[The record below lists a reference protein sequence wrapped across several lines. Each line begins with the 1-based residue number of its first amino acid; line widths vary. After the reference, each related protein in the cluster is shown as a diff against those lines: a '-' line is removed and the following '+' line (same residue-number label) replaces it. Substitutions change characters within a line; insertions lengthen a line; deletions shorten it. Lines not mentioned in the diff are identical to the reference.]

1 MVGLLQALKDNA
13 SHPFMRVMESVL
25 LSRSEL
31 ASRAGLTFG
40 GLRDTFAV
48 LGFKKDLRPEDYRQR
63 YERGDVA
70 ARIVEAFPNSTW
82 RGTGGEIL
90 ENDDVETTTAFEDE
104 WMTLAT
110 RLSVWSKFRRADV
123 LAGLGRYAVILI
135 GAPGNLTQPLEKATA
150 EQIAFLQPFG
160 EDEADIKSWNRDAS
174 SPRFGQ
180 PEIYSLKRMTPDDKG
195 VAKDVHWTRILH
207 IADGLLDDE
216 VYGQPR
222 LKRSWNN
229 LDNLDKLV
237 GAGSEAF
244 WLRAHQGFQFN
255 IDKDLKPSPAELK
268 DMQAQVDEY
277 VHGLRRAV
285 RTRGMNIDTLG
296 SDVADFANNMDAVLT
311 LLSAGQSIPK
321 RILLG
326 SERGELASTQDRENW
341 TERVQDRRDAFAGP
355 MVVRQFVDRLIL
367 IGALPEPEEYEVFWP
382 PVNDFT
388 DEQRLDV
395 AIKYAEVNAKAGE
408 TVVTANEIRDLALDL
423 EPLDP
428 EDLEDEPEEVVVE
441 DPEETPVI
449 AATVRKT
456 VPKTLARKRY
466 AIALSAVR
474 SRMRKP
480 QW

>member
-1 MVGLLQALKDNA
+1 MVALLQALKDNA
-13 SHPFMRVMESVL
+13 AHPLMRVLESVL

-31 ASRAGLTFG
+31 ATRAGLTFG

-48 LGFKKDLRPEDYRQR
+48 LGFKKDLRAEDYRQR

-90 ENDDVETTTAFEDE
+90 ENDDVEITTAFEE
-104 WMTLAT
+104 AWMELAT

-123 LAGLGRYAVILI
+123 LAGLGRYSAILI
-135 GAPGNLTQPLEKATA
+135 GAPGNMNSPLTKASA
-150 EQIAFLQPFG
+150 EQIAFLRPYG
-160 EDEADIKSWNRDAS
+160 EDQADIKSWDKNPAS
-174 SPRFGQ
+174 ARFGQ
-180 PEIYSLKRMTPDDKG
+180 PEMYSLKSVAPDEKQ
-195 VAKDVHWTRILH
+195 VAKDVHWSRILH

-229 LDNLDKLV
+229 LDNLDKLA
-237 GAGSEAF
+237 GAGCEAF

-255 IDKDLKPSPAELK
+255 IDKDLKPSPKEIEE
-268 DMQAQVDEY
+268 MQRQVDEY

-296 SDVADFANNMDAVLT
+296 SDVADFANNMDAILT

-341 TERVQDRRDAFAGP
+341 TERVQDRRDAYAGP

-367 IGALPEPEEYEVFWP
+367 LGALPTPEEYEVFWP

-395 AIKYAEVNAKAGE
+395 AIKYAEINAKAGE

-423 EPLDP
+423 EPLDE
-428 EDLEDEPEEVVVE
+428 EDLPDETEVEVEEDEE
-441 DPEETPVI
+441 DVPVPR
-449 AATVRKT
+449 AAAVKSKK
-456 VPKTLARKRY
+456 PLARKRY